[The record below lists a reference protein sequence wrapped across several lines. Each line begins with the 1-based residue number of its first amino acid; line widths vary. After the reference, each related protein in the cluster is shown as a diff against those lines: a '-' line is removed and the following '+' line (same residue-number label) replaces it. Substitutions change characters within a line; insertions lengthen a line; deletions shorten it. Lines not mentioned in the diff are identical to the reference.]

1 LSARLAETL
10 PNLNAIPK
18 GDVLVVHLDIPCEDA
33 ERTQE
38 LAAQWVYAVDTE
50 EVSVTT
56 VVR

>member
-1 LSARLAETL
+1 M